1 MTTVSLSL
9 MINRTNKVITS
20 ETRGYVKSNRIFINC
35 KLCFVSLTH
44 DDFDT
49 GDRARYIVRRTEVL
63 VIINLS
69 CCLLK
74 LFTD

>member
-1 MTTVSLSL
+1 MFLAMQVLRIPAGGRGFPLVTL
-9 MINRTNKVITS
+9 NRAS
-20 ETRGYVKSNRIFINC
+20 INC

-49 GDRARYIVRRTEVL
+49 GDRARYIVRRTEVVL